1 MAMTYTSL
9 VGPKGSTGSIANWA
23 AYSESKLDLPTI
35 LDEAQSLIYQ
45 SLRVREM
52 RTEFAFG
59 IPENGSRYSLPSRFL
74 DPIGR
79 LIDTTNNLK
88 YRHYTES
95 TVKDLQSFEQ
105 VEGVF
110 ANNPFTTGAANSG
123 NVAAVL
129 ASNELTQGS
138 DITITGATSP
148 IDGVTVNGTF
158 LITAA
163 STSGFTMKTYDSA
176 IVGGITGGGAAA
188 TWTARKLA
196 NDQPSC
202 WSIWDEA
209 IQFNAAFDQDVAFRL
224 LCFMSLPLLSAASP
238 TNFLTNRYPLLLR
251 KATQACAADFMQ
263 DDIAYQK
270 HLSALGAL
278 IEATNGESDLS
289 YRGADLGVETP

>member
-1 MAMTYTSL
+1 MAMSYTSL
-9 VGPKGSTGSIANWA
+9 VAPKGTAGSIANWA

-59 IPENGSRYSLPSRFL
+59 IPQNGSRYPLPSRFL
-74 DPIGR
+74 DPVGQ

-95 TVKDLQSFEQ
+95 TVKNLQNFEQ
-105 VEGVF
+105 VDGVF
-110 ANNPFTTGAANSG
+110 GNNPFTTGAINSG

-138 DITITGATSP
+138 DITISGATSP

-158 LITAA
+158 LITDA
-163 STSGFTMKTYDSA
+163 STTGFTFKTYDAA
-176 IVGGITGGGAAA
+176 IAGGITGGGAAA
-188 TWTARKLA
+188 IWTARKLQGG
-196 NDQPSC
+196 QPHA

-209 IQFNAAFDQDVAFRL
+209 IQFDSAFDDAASFRM
-224 LCFMSLPLLSAASP
+224 LCFMSLPLLSPAYP

-263 DDIAYQK
+263 DDVQYQK
-270 HLSALGAL
+270 HLAALGAL

-289 YRGADLGVETP
+289 YRGADLAVETP